1 MSLLE
6 EEITIHNPLHH
17 VVLVAEINRRM
28 WLKQSGKSDNGFGEA
43 WLVPLP
49 RTAVAEQFP
58 TRVGELV
65 YPKVETVGVVGA
77 YRQIDA
83 MPGYEVIFCNDLAYE
98 TCGIDVIAKHR
109 ESGRYLICEAK
120 GTTGAFSSPAAYLK
134 ATKHKGRQ
142 LSWQWAW
149 NSVVDFSDSPT
160 ASNVFLVLYRSMI
173 LEQEIDRLLCVTRA
187 EKIPGGYVAGETRT
201 WVEEELCSYEW
212 FRTAKDWSKL
222 RGWLGELD
230 NLRMK
235 DN

>member
-1 MSLLE
+1 MPSFE

-28 WLKQSGKSDNGFGEA
+28 WLKQSGKSDNGFGET

-49 RTAVAEQFP
+49 RSAVTKHFP
-58 TRVGELV
+58 TREGEPV

-83 MPGYEVIFCNDLAYE
+83 MPGYEVVFCNDLAYE

-120 GTTGAFSSPAAYLK
+120 GTTGAFGSPAAYLK
-134 ATKHKGRQ
+134 TTKHKGRQ

-149 NSVVDFSDSPT
+149 NSMVEFADSPT
-160 ASNVFLVLYRSMI
+160 ASSVFLELYRSMI
-173 LEQEIDRLLCVTRA
+173 LEQGIDRLLCVTKA

-201 WVEEELCSYEW
+201 WGETKLSYYEW
-212 FRTAKDWSKL
+212 FRITKDWGKL
-222 RGWLGELD
+222 LGWLGEL
-230 NLRMK
+230 NK
-235 DN
+235 